1 MLKALTR
8 SKPIQVWFATIALI
22 VVAGAAL
29 GVSVTV
35 GTGVMLFVLSLIPLA
50 IVLLLMPG
58 IRSKTAADVLYGTDR
73 RG

>member
-8 SKPIQVWFATIALI
+8 SKLIQVWFATIALI

-35 GTGVMLFVLSLIPLA
+35 GTGVILFVLSLIPLA

-58 IRSKTAADVLYGTDR
+58 VRSKTAADVLYGTDR

>member
-1 MLKALTR
+1 MLKALTQ
-8 SKPIQVWFATIALI
+8 SKPIQVWFAAIALI

-29 GVSVTV
+29 GVSVTA
-35 GTGVMLFVLSLIPLA
+35 GTAVMLFALSLIPLA
-50 IVLLLMPG
+50 IVLVLVPG

>member
-1 MLKALTR
+1 
-8 SKPIQVWFATIALI
+8 
-22 VVAGAAL
+22 
-29 GVSVTV
+29 
-35 GTGVMLFVLSLIPLA
+35 MLFVLSLIPLA

>member
-8 SKPIQVWFATIALI
+8 SKLIQVWFATIALI